1 MRIENQSLVS
11 AGKSPLLKYES
22 SFDEGLMGTKS
33 GNHIGGGS
41 KMKGLDGWSPGNILL
56 HLGLHFFPWFNAHI
70 WNFP

>member
-41 KMKGLDGWSPGNILL
+41 KMKGLDG
-56 HLGLHFFPWFNAHI
+56 
-70 WNFP
+70 